1 MAENLGDC
9 DLGSHN
15 MNSLLHVPDSWDN
28 EANMSQPGFSTPPA
42 VCECSSLSGPCS
54 SHIEMLRAHTL
65 DESTALPPLSPL
77 MPVLDVPPPRH
88 GTYGL
93 LASAIGAST
102 PSNGTARDMTFAQP
116 DFMSAKERMRSPNG
130 SSTIMMTP
138 RFGIVLETMRQTGFD
153 DFEDMA
159 VAYYTSQF
167 EWGSVP
173 AMLQSVSRSR
183 RLKPMLHELSQNSKK
198 WPRWQSRGLQ
208 ESISR
213 AAVTLCVG
221 EMQGDECSTVGSS
234 LQPEMAK
241 FISTLEWLLQNQNTG
256 DVSLFEQ
263 AQNAPDS
270 VGGD

>member
-1 MAENLGDC
+1 
-9 DLGSHN
+9 
-15 MNSLLHVPDSWDN
+15 
-28 EANMSQPGFSTPPA
+28 
-42 VCECSSLSGPCS
+42 
-54 SHIEMLRAHTL
+54 
-65 DESTALPPLSPL
+65 

-213 AAVTLCVG
+213 AAVTLPERMSLIVLQSSWFVSSDK
-221 EMQGDECSTVGSS
+221 EAIRNEEWDQGSGIKIRVAAYLASYRKSKEAVLCRFTRGF
-234 LQPEMAK
+234 QI
-241 FISTLEWLLQNQNTG
+241 FT
-256 DVSLFEQ
+256 
-263 AQNAPDS
+263 
-270 VGGD
+270 